1 MTQMAQTSLK
11 AYIDSEAEFSSLKKQ
26 VYELIKEC
34 PALSNRDIARILERE
49 NGTISG
55 RTNELAEEG
64 LIRSWGV
71 KTDPVTGRAV
81 KMWEAVA

>member
-1 MTQMAQTSLK
+1 MIAQTSLQT
-11 AYIDSEAEFSSLKKQ
+11 YIDSKAEFASLKKQ
-26 VYELIKEC
+26 VYELIKGC
-34 PALSNRDIARILERE
+34 PALSNRDIARILDRE

-71 KTDPVTGRAV
+71 KTDPITGRPV